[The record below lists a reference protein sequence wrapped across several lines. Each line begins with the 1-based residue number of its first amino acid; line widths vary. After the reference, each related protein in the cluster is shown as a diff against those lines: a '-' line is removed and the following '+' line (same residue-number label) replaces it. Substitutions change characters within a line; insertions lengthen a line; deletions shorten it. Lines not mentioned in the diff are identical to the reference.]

1 MAARLFFARTVSCF
15 LRIIFFRLIF
25 FFFKSAL
32 VKADFREN
40 SVAAALRDFEFFGLS
55 GKGVF
60 YETIFISRSGFQF
73 VNDFNSE

>member
-25 FFFKSAL
+25 FKSAL

-40 SVAAALRDFEFFGLS
+40 SVAADF
-55 GKGVF
+55 KGF
-60 YETIFISRSGFQF
+60 
-73 VNDFNSE
+73 

>member
-15 LRIIFFRLIF
+15 LRIIFFRLI
-25 FFFKSAL
+25 FFKSAL